1 MSCGANGPH
10 LSRGFG
16 KDEGPPAN
24 IQQDVEKIE
33 LTDHLGKPAV
43 FRIYA
48 NVKTLGYEW
57 LDSLAIWPRKETFF
71 GSVQH
76 GEINHD
82 GSLPKVG
89 VGEFVQV
96 LEINTKQTTEVTEVH
111 MLLICG

>member
-1 MSCGANGPH
+1 VSCGANGPH

-43 FRIYA
+43 FHIYA

-57 LDSLAIWPRKETFF
+57 LDSLAIWPRKEAFF
-71 GSVQH
+71 DLCNMGRSTMMGPCQRSVSV
-76 GEINHD
+76 N
-82 GSLPKVG
+82 SSKYWKSTPNKPLK
-89 VGEFVQV
+89 
-96 LEINTKQTTEVTEVH
+96 
-111 MLLICG
+111 LLKYTCC